1 MLDVLCLSH
10 FKAHTQILE
19 ALISLILSVEKEFEP
34 YAVNFLPTLLE
45 CMAINEWS
53 TRKMAIDVMY
63 TIAAILRDVIVPYKR
78 EILEVLNHCR
88 FDKIKPVREATI
100 EAINV
105 IKEIGEP
112 IEEIL
117 NPAPPAS

>member
-1 MLDVLCLSH
+1 M
-10 FKAHTQILE
+10 
-19 ALISLILSVEKEFEP
+19 EKEFEP

-53 TRKMAIDVMY
+53 MRKMAIDVMY

-117 NPAPPAS
+117 HPAPQAT